1 VAAPPP
7 LPLPL
12 PQGPVPLPAPAKAA
26 PAPAKPTSAPRP
38 VPVAPKPAEPPAR
51 VAPPPPVQQGAPRAT
66 PNPVPPSRPP
76 PPASS
81 PSLRGSKNPPLLPA
95 SLLADVS
102 FEDTPARPPPPTEP
116 PGPLPASPLTAA
128 NPSDETDPRQ
138 RRRGRGG
145 RKGEAPKPAGPRM
158 APPARPP
165 EKLAPYGGRMV
176 VSKPTL
182 VGDDPVTAEEDTVST
197 LTRRARW
204 MRRGQIALLG
214 LAIAGALWVWLS
226 VPHTKEDQSGAPPA
240 GSISVTT
247 EPEDAIVL
255 LDGAQVKTPLD
266 RDFTEP
272 RLSAGVEHIVTVRRE
287 GFSEQILPL
296 TLLVGEKKM
305 LPVKLQ
311 PLPGQLTVR
320 STPSGAQVFL
330 DGNKVGVTPAYLP
343 DVKQA
348 EAHAVVLEKKCF
360 RTWQV
365 AIPANAGKREVAA
378 TLEPIPGACRDVRAE
393 KEEKPAP
400 ELPVD
405 DPAAMASLG
414 FLSLGSRPSAN
425 VVIDGVDIGR
435 TTPLQQWP
443 LKVGKHKVKLVV
455 GGKKKEFGIEV
466 RSGQTVSEIIDLR
479 KIK

>member
-1 VAAPPP
+1 
-7 LPLPL
+7 
-12 PQGPVPLPAPAKAA
+12 
-26 PAPAKPTSAPRP
+26 
-38 VPVAPKPAEPPAR
+38 
-51 VAPPPPVQQGAPRAT
+51 
-66 PNPVPPSRPP
+66 
-76 PPASS
+76 
-81 PSLRGSKNPPLLPA
+81 
-95 SLLADVS
+95 
-102 FEDTPARPPPPTEP
+102 
-116 PGPLPASPLTAA
+116 
-128 NPSDETDPRQ
+128 
-138 RRRGRGG
+138 
-145 RKGEAPKPAGPRM
+145 
-158 APPARPP
+158 
-165 EKLAPYGGRMV
+165 MV

-182 VGDDPVTAEEDTVST
+182 IGDDPVPAEEDTVST

-204 MRRGQIALLG
+204 MRRLQLTLLVV
-214 LAIAGALWVWLS
+214 AIGGALWVWLS
-226 VPHTKEDQSGAPPA
+226 VPHTKEDASGAPPA

-247 EPEDAIVL
+247 EPEDAVVL

-272 RLSAGVEHIVTVRRE
+272 KLSAGIEHVLTVRRE
-287 GFSEQILPL
+287 GFVEQVLPL
-296 TLLVGEKKM
+296 TLAANERKM

-311 PLPGQLTVR
+311 PLPGQVTVR
-320 STPSGAQVFL
+320 SSPGGAQVFL

-348 EAHAVVLEKKCF
+348 EAHAIVLEKKCF

-378 TLEPIPGACRDVRAE
+378 TLEPIPGACPGVRAE

-425 VVIDGVDIGR
+425 VVLDGVDIGR

-455 GGKKKEFGIEV
+455 GGKKREFGIEI

-479 KIK
+479 KAK